1 MRDQQFN
8 VPILIANSGELQ
20 GQRWTLDRE
29 EFIMGRGADS
39 DVVVPDRQ
47 VSRHH
52 ALIRSTST
60 GFVIEDLGSKNGTHL
75 NGVKIPGPVLLQD
88 GDVIQIALAM
98 ELIFVGTEATVPLS
112 ITEAAQLGLGRLQMD
127 PQAHRVSVLDTEI
140 EPPLSPPQYRLLD
153 LLYRN
158 PNRVVS
164 RDEIAE
170 IVWPGTKG
178 VGVSNQAIDALVRRL
193 RDRLTS
199 ADAEHT
205 YVITVRGHGFR
216 FHNPV

>member
-1 MRDQQFN
+1 VRDQQSD
-8 VPILIANSGELQ
+8 VPILIANSGKLQ
-20 GQRWTLDRE
+20 GQRWSLDRE
-29 EFIMGRGADS
+29 EFIMGRGVDS
-39 DVVVPDRQ
+39 DVVIPDRQ

-52 ALIRSTST
+52 AIIRSTPT
-60 GFVIEDLGSKNGTHL
+60 GFVIEDLESKNGTHL

-88 GDVIQIALAM
+88 GDVIQIALALEM
-98 ELIFVGTEATVPLS
+98 IFVGTEATVPLS
-112 ITEAAQLGLGRLQMD
+112 LTEVSHLGLGRLQMD
-127 PQAHRVSVLDTEI
+127 PQAHRVSIRDTEI
-140 EPPLSPPQYRLLD
+140 DPPLSPPQYRLLE

-170 IVWPGTKG
+170 IVWPGTEG

-193 RDRLTS
+193 RDRLTAADS
-199 ADAEHT
+199 AHT
-205 YVITVRGHGFR
+205 YIVTVRGHGFR